1 MDSNSTQPGNIP
13 SEPTLNNDE
22 SEASVDQQAYTR
34 LVNLSQSSTIQ
45 MHTGDMIP
53 TQMETNTRNTIPI
66 QMHATSSYW
75 LMTERQANTRN
86 RIPGQIQANIT
97 EEQEAI
103 LSRRRESRRQYRQRR
118 AQRRRE
124 QRAIEQAQRQ
134 QRQQRHQ
141 QQQRYQQPRR
151 YQRGRSQQ
159 RRQER
164 YQRWLQRLEQQDQNP
179 RRLQTNDRPRVA
191 SPGDYD
197 YYSGEDDQDNL
208 LEAYDWETM
217 TSQQRYDQQQIME
230 LEGFAAL
237 EQLLLMA
244 EQREQSQRIRETEEI
259 DEERQQQLQRTHES
273 DQRRLLDY
281 EENQNGQINE
291 QIHDPIQQFDQ
302 LNQLEH
308 YDNERQ
314 RQTLS
319 NNDSDQRRLH
329 DYLRIPTPPSPV
341 MILNTRNLQRHWPL

>member
-13 SEPTLNNDE
+13 SEPTLNNNE
-22 SEASVDQQAYTR
+22 SEASVDQLAYTR
-34 LVNLSQSSTIQ
+34 LVNLRQTSTMH

-53 TQMETNTRNTIPI
+53 TQIET
-66 QMHATSSYW
+66 
-75 LMTERQANTRN
+75 NTRN
-86 RIPGQIQANIT
+86 RIPIQMHTTSYWLTTDRRANTGNRIRGQIQTNTT

-103 LSRRRESRRQYRQRR
+103 LNRRRDSRRQYRQRR

-134 QRQQRHQ
+134 QRQQQHQRHQ
-141 QQQRYQQPRR
+141 QPRQH
-151 YQRGRSQQ
+151 QRGRSQQ

-164 YQRWLQRLEQQDQNP
+164 RQRWLQRLQQQEQNP
-179 RRLQTNDRPRVA
+179 SRLQTNYHPRVA

-197 YYSGEDDQDNL
+197 YYSGEEDQDNL

-217 TSQQRYDQQQIME
+217 TSQQRYDQQQIMQF
-230 LEGFAAL
+230 EGFAAL

-259 DEERQQQLQRTHES
+259 DEERQQQLQRTHDS

-281 EENQNGQINE
+281 EENQNGQMNE
-291 QIHDPIQQFDQ
+291 QNEDPIQQLDQ
-302 LNQLEH
+302 INQLEH
-308 YDNERQ
+308 YDNERH

-319 NNDSDQRRLH
+319 NNNSDQRRLH
-329 DYLRIPTPPSPV
+329 DYLRIPTPPSPE
-341 MILNTRNLQRHWPL
+341 MILNTQNLQRHWPL